1 MPYDTGTSTRRVGL
15 ALLTILAGAPQQGSD
30 GPVTERNVAIQ
41 ASSLRE
47 VQAIAPD
54 HGITI
59 PPYLVVDLHGVRDRV
74 TVFTASKDTI
84 LRLGGIGLPQ

>member
-1 MPYDTGTSTRRVGL
+1 MPYGTGTSTRRVGF
-15 ALLTILAGAPQQGSD
+15 ALLTILAGAAQQGGD

-41 ASSLRE
+41 VSPLRE

-54 HGITI
+54 QGITI
-59 PPYLVVDLHGVRDRV
+59 PPYLVVDLYSVRDRV
-74 TVFTASKDTI
+74 TIFTAPKDTI